1 MGRGLT
7 VPCPIPFRGLLMATR
22 RYGLSKGE
30 TEFQILEEVGAA
42 VVNNSMEF
50 TVDLASSL
58 TKEDVLLA
66 LEKLENHIVKY
77 GWPPA

>member
-1 MGRGLT
+1 
-7 VPCPIPFRGLLMATR
+7 MATR
-22 RYGLSKGE
+22 IYGISKGE
-30 TEFQILEEVGAA
+30 TEFQITEGVGAA
-42 VVNNSMEF
+42 TAADNIEL
-50 TVDLASSL
+50 TVDLAVNI